1 MSIFD
6 ELVARYRNMNYG
18 NLSGNNPS
26 AVRSLL
32 EEYNDRTY
40 AQIINPSELTYLNG
54 VPQNQWII
62 DDRGNLVFGMPGM
75 EGGLIGSGST
85 YPTYDPNID
94 YGDPG
99 YAGFIPGEITG
110 ELQQGL
116 IGEAIQRGGGRNTEG
131 GSNIGFEKINN
142 SWYRIDRK
150 TGEVTKTDPK
160 VPGLIGM
167 AIDAMPNQNISNML
181 DRMESQYG
189 LNVRDQVVRG
199 MIDHPDFTANP
210 HTDVSLS
217 SERTRSQRQ
226 PGLFGETGTDST
238 TSGSDATTGG
248 FDPSTQVGYDTD
260 GDGIADRAVT
270 DTEGNPVTFGDLGD
284 TVGNQD
290 DGEQGPPSDRQPGLF
305 GGQNTGGGWGGNAP
319 GGFGA
324 GAVGCFV
331 KGTMIEMANN
341 TEKEITSIDVGEE
354 IKGGTVLATMK
365 FLPTKIYDYKGVKV
379 SGSHWVIED
388 NQFIE
393 VENSKHGILTDLLE
407 TVYCFKTSE
416 NRIWINGIEF
426 GDFETGSDKD
436 WEPHFE
442 AVKEKLNKELRNG

>member
-40 AQIINPSELTYLNG
+40 AQTINPSELTYLNG

-75 EGGLIGSGST
+75 EGGLIGDGT
-85 YPTYDPNID
+85 TGWPTYDQNVD

-199 MIDHPDFTANP
+199 MIDHPDFSPNP

-217 SERTRSQRQ
+217 SQ
-226 PGLFGETGTDST
+226 PSMPAHLGLQAYRDPNEATST
-238 TSGSDATTGG
+238 TSGQEATTGG
-248 FDPSTQVGYDTD
+248 FNPNTQVGYDSD
-260 GDGIADRAVT
+260 GDGIADSAVSYRNRRT
-270 DTEGNPVTFGDLGD
+270 GEMEPVTYGDLGD

-290 DGEQGPPSDRQPGLF
+290 DGDDGDQGGRRSGRRGQAPPGSGIGQGGGSQGGQPG
-305 GGQNTGGGWGGNAP
+305 GDGPTGGPGHAGG
-319 GGFGA
+319 
-324 GAVGCFV
+324 
-331 KGTMIEMANN
+331 
-341 TEKEITSIDVGEE
+341 
-354 IKGGTVLATMK
+354 
-365 FLPTKIYDYKGVKV
+365 
-379 SGSHWVIED
+379 H
-388 NQFIE
+388 
-393 VENSKHGILTDLLE
+393 
-407 TVYCFKTSE
+407 
-416 NRIWINGIEF
+416 
-426 GDFETGSDKD
+426 
-436 WEPHFE
+436 HF
-442 AVKEKLNKELRNG
+442 